1 MTLASKMGKL
11 VASGVVIA
19 AISATIFVG
28 LANIGIISRLA
39 SEEFSVG
46 G

>member
-11 VASGVVIA
+11 IANGVVAA
-19 AISATIFVG
+19 AISAAVFVA
-28 LANIGIISRLA
+28 LAIGIISRPA

>member
-11 VASGVVIA
+11 ITNSIVAA
-19 AISATIFVG
+19 AISAAAFVA
-28 LANIGIISRLA
+28 LANIGIISRPA

-46 G
+46 R

>member
-11 VASGVVIA
+11 IAHGVAIA
-19 AISATIFVG
+19 AISAALFVS
-28 LANIGIISRLA
+28 LANIGIISRPA